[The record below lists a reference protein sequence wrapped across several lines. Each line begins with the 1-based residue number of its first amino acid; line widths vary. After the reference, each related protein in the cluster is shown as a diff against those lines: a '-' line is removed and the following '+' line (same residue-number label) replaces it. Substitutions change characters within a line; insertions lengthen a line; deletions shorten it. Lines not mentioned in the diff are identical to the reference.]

1 MQVSVE
7 NTGALGRRLQVA
19 IPAERI
25 DREIADR
32 LKRIGRTARLNG
44 FRPGKAPMTVIRQ
57 QFGAQVKREVIGDL
71 LHSSFAEAVSEQQ
84 LRPAGNPQ
92 IEPQAMSE
100 DEGLRYVAT
109 FEVFPEVK
117 LAPVES
123 LEIQRTVAEVVP
135 DDVDAMI
142 ERLRSERPVFTPVER
157 PAIDTDRVWVDFDGR
172 IDGVSFAGGK
182 GENVAII
189 LGQHHMLPEIEQG
202 LLGARAGEHKEI
214 ELTFPADYRAA
225 ELAGKAAVF
234 SVQVKSVESAARP
247 ELDEAFLK
255 SLGVESGGVEKLKA
269 DVLDNLNRELSQ
281 NLRSRTRQAVLDA
294 LLAAN
299 SVDLPA
305 SLIESQVQEMQVEAM
320 RRAGIQDVSKAPA
333 REPFVEPARRRVAM
347 GLILSEVIKQHDLVL
362 DQGQVTQRLQEM
374 AGGYA
379 DPGAL
384 INAYRKN
391 AGAKRQIENLVLED
405 QVVDHVLS
413 RARVH
418 EVQST
423 FKDVMNFG

>member
-7 NTGALGRRLQVA
+7 NTGTLGRRLQVA

-44 FRPGKAPMTVIRQ
+44 FRPGKAPMNVIRQ

-84 LRPAGNPQ
+84 LHPAGNPQ
-92 IEPQAMSE
+92 IEPQAMGE
-100 DEGLRYVAT
+100 GEGLRYVAT
-109 FEVFPEVK
+109 FEVFPEIT
-117 LAPVES
+117 LTPVDS
-123 LEIQRTVAEVVP
+123 LEIQRTVAEVAT

-142 ERLRSERPVFTPVER
+142 DRLRSERPVFSAVER
-157 PAIDTDRVWVDFDGR
+157 PAMDTDRVWVDFEGRVDGAP
-172 IDGVSFAGGK
+172 FAGGK

-189 LGQHHMLPEIEQG
+189 LGQKRMLPEIEQG
-202 LLGARAGEHKEI
+202 LMGTRAGEHREV
-214 ELTFPADYRAA
+214 ELTFPADYRAT
-225 ELAGKAAVF
+225 ELAGKPAVF
-234 SVQVKSVESAARP
+234 SVQVKSVESATKP
-247 ELDEAFLK
+247 ELDEAFFK
-255 SLGVESGGVEKLKA
+255 SLGVESGGLEKLKA
-269 DVLDNLNRELSQ
+269 DVLDNLNRELAQ
-281 NLRSRTRQAVLDA
+281 NLRARTRQAVLDA
-294 LLAAN
+294 LLEAN
-299 SVDLPA
+299 SVELPG

-347 GLILSEVIKQHDLVL
+347 GLILSELIKQHQLVL
-362 DQGQVTQRLQEM
+362 DQGRVTERLQEM
-374 AGGYA
+374 ASSYA
-379 DPGAL
+379 DPQAL
-384 INAYRKN
+384 INAYRNN
-391 AGAKRQIENLVLED
+391 AGALRQIENLVLED

-413 RARVH
+413 HARVH
-418 EVQST
+418 EVKST